1 MRLVNLTTRALPRDI
16 MKTSSATLASNIVA
30 FLTALAVL
38 PRGPNGFILPF
49 LAALN
54 IAAFILNAIERKN
67 QWDALRPYIEE
78 LVNQKIQ
85 AHHLKTINSNL
96 RGLVENMAAVRR
108 VHKQFNEA
116 PPQDRERQGELLRSH
131 HNAFLMF
138 LRASIPHFQI
148 KEHAVV
154 SLTDFAMAANIH
166 IIMLSE
172 ALKNGTSWGYTTE
185 YLSAI
190 RAELNEK
197 TGLGTKVPAVPLQ
210 RGGAALPGTGD
221 SIASRGV
228 RHRLQMQLLFNTI
241 QQGETEGWSAE
252 LVDTWK
258 YAYSALGVQRREV
271 SSAAGSGNG
280 TAGTKEDLDY
290 PTYVRNTY
298 EHGRQLVRR
307 YNSGPGNWPGR
318 KIADVMR
325 AYADYDAIMIARA
338 LSFAEYWPYLTGEF
352 EVPDRVYETLD
363 REIYSGPYGRGADWV
378 PWSKTQPPPVTARIG
393 NITSLIVRAGRSIDG
408 FRLESGGHWGYYY
421 GSETK
426 GRLHRID
433 LGPDELIDNVD
444 LTFGDKVGSLTFL
457 SNKAKYGPYGSPR
470 HTTTKPAKWKQAL
483 LHNATL
489 GLSVNHTGYSLSSV
503 HCTRRSDLSPS
514 GCEGIFFGFRP
525 SYIAADDYEPVQ
537 NVTAYHL
544 APLAD
549 LKISDE
555 T

>member
-16 MKTSSATLASNIVA
+16 MKTSSATIASNSVA
-30 FLTALAVL
+30 FLMALIVL

-49 LAALN
+49 LAILN
-54 IAAFILNAIERKN
+54 IVAFILNTIERKD
-67 QWDALRPYIEE
+67 QWHALRPYIEE
-78 LVNQKIQ
+78 LINQKIQ
-85 AHHLKTINSNL
+85 AHHLDTINSNL

-108 VHKQFNEA
+108 AHKQFNEA
-116 PPQDRERQGELLRSH
+116 PPQDRTREGELLRSH

-138 LRASIPHFQI
+138 LRASIPHFQT

-154 SLTDFAMAANIH
+154 SLTDFAMAANMQ
-166 IIMLSE
+166 IIMLGE
-172 ALKNGTSWGYTTE
+172 ALKNGLSWGYTTE
-185 YLSAI
+185 YLRAI

-210 RGGAALPGTGD
+210 RGGTTLPGTGD

-228 RHRLQMQLLFNTI
+228 RHRLQMQLLFKTI
-241 QQGETEGWSAE
+241 RQGETEGWSAE
-252 LVDTWK
+252 LVDTWR

-280 TAGTKEDLDY
+280 TAGTENMDY
-290 PTYVRNTY
+290 PTYVRKTY
-298 EHGRQLVRR
+298 EDGRKLVRP
-307 YNSGPGNWPGR
+307 YKLGPGKWRGG
-318 KIADVMR
+318 KIAGVMR
-325 AYADYDAIMIARA
+325 AYADYDAVMIARA

-363 REIYSGPYGRGADWV
+363 REIYSGPYGRGADWA

-408 FRLESGGHWGYYY
+408 FRLASGGHWGYYY
-421 GSETK
+421 GSETE
-426 GRLHRID
+426 GALHRID

-444 LTFGDKVGSLTFL
+444 LTFGEKVGALTFL

-470 HTTTKPAKWKQAL
+470 HTTFKSAKWKQAL

-503 HCTRRSDLSPS
+503 HCTRWSGIWPA

-537 NVTAYHL
+537 NITAYHL

-549 LKISDE
+549 LNVI
-555 T
+555 

>member
-16 MKTSSATLASNIVA
+16 MKTSSATIASNSVA
-30 FLTALAVL
+30 FLFALIVL
-38 PRGPNGFILPF
+38 PRGPNGFILP
-49 LAALN
+49 LIAILN
-54 IAAFILNAIERKN
+54 IVAFILNAIERKD
-67 QWDALRPYIEE
+67 QWHALRPYIEE
-78 LVNQKIQ
+78 LINQKIQ
-85 AHHLKTINSNL
+85 AHHLDTINSNL

-108 VHKQFNEA
+108 AYKQFNEA
-116 PPQDRERQGELLRSH
+116 PPQDRTREGELLRSH

-138 LRASIPHFQI
+138 LRASIPHFQT

-154 SLTDFAMAANIH
+154 SLTDFAMAANMQ
-166 IIMLSE
+166 IIMLGE
-172 ALKNGTSWGYTTE
+172 ALRNGLSWGYTTE
-185 YLSAI
+185 YLRAI

-210 RGGAALPGTGD
+210 RGGATLPGTGD

-228 RHRLQMQLLFNTI
+228 RHRLQMQLLFETI

-252 LVDTWK
+252 LVDTWR

-280 TAGTKEDLDY
+280 TAGTENMDY
-290 PTYVRNTY
+290 PTYVRKTY
-298 EHGRQLVRR
+298 EDGRKLVRP
-307 YNSGPGNWPGR
+307 YKLGPDKWRGG
-318 KIADVMR
+318 KIAGVMR
-325 AYADYDAIMIARA
+325 AYADYDAVMIARA

-363 REIYSGPYGRGADWV
+363 REIYSGPYGRGADWA

-408 FRLESGGHWGYYY
+408 FRLASGGHWGYYY
-421 GSETK
+421 GSETE
-426 GRLHRID
+426 GALHRID
-433 LGPDELIDNVD
+433 LGADELIDNVD
-444 LTFGDKVGSLTFL
+444 LAFGEKVGALTFL

-470 HTTTKPAKWKQAL
+470 HTTFKSAKWKQAL

-503 HCTRRSDLSPS
+503 HCTRWSGVWPA

-537 NVTAYHL
+537 NITAYHL

-549 LKISDE
+549 LNVI
-555 T
+555 